1 MKYEKNF
8 YVDRIL
14 TIKIIKQKVQSNFST
29 QLISILS
36 KFFYKNCDPKT
47 SSRPF
52 YACKEL
58 NTLSNNEIFEA
69 SYLY

>member
-29 QLISILS
+29 QQISILS
-36 KFFYKNCDPKT
+36 KFFTKTATRKLVPGPFMPAKN
-47 SSRPF
+47 
-52 YACKEL
+52 
-58 NTLSNNEIFEA
+58 
-69 SYLY
+69 